1 MNQITIT
8 GWVTKDPE
16 LLQTADGTPYFKM
29 AITCKRGV
37 KNASGER
44 EVDFFDVICWRGL
57 AESCG
62 RHLAKG
68 DYVGVR
74 GSMEQRR
81 YKAAD
86 GANRTYWQLHA
97 DEVDFLRVKSFENT
111 EPVEAEYAEPIDNEE
126 LPF

>member
-16 LLQTADGTPYFKM
+16 LLQTANGIQYFKM
-29 AITCKRGV
+29 AITCKRST

-81 YKAAD
+81 YQTAD
-86 GANRTYWQLHA
+86 GANKVYWQLNA
-97 DEVDFLRVKSFENT
+97 DEIDFLRVKSFEKT
-111 EPVEAEYAEPIDNEE
+111 EPVQAEYAEPIDNEE